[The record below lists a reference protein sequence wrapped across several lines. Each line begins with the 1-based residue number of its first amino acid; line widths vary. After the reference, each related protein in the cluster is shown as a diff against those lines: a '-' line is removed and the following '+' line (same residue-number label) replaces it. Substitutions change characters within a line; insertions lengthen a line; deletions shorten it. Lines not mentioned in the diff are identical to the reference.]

1 MTPHVEVPVGA
12 VELHT
17 RVAELIMTRARQELA
32 QLVAIPSVAASRQ
45 FPPEE
50 YERAG
55 R

>member
-1 MTPHVEVPVGA
+1 MTRHVESPA
-12 VELHT
+12 DVENLRT
-17 RVAELIMTRARQELA
+17 RIADLMPRARQELA
-32 QLVAIPSVAASRQ
+32 ELVAIPSVAASRQ

>member
-12 VELHT
+12 VDLHT
-17 RVAELIMTRARQELA
+17 RVAELMTQARQELA
-32 QLVAIPSVAASRQ
+32 ELVAIPSVAASRQ